1 MTTTHPVDEMLAPP
15 KLFTLGLQHVLVM
28 YAGAIAVPLIIGDRL
43 LGVLDVQSDRAGYFR
58 PEDRQVYKIL
68 AAQLAVATQNAL
80 YFSEQLEMAEKLR
93 EVDRLKTD
101 FLARMSHELRTPLNS
116 IIGFADVL
124 LMGLDGDLTERMTED
139 LQLIRGGGYHLR
151 DIISDILDMS
161 KIEAGRL
168 ELVYEVFDVRRVASE
183 LMATAAPLAGQKGLE
198 LRLEITEGLK
208 PLTADRTRIRQVL
221 WNIIGNAIK
230 FTDHGSITVAIC
242 PDDDDVL
249 FVVTDTGIGIGPENQ
264 VHIFEYFSQ
273 VDAGRRES
281 IGGTGLGLSISKSL
295 VEYHGG
301 RIWVESELGRG
312 STFRFI
318 IPRWPQDI
326 SMASDGERG
335 VAPI

>member
-1 MTTTHPVDEMLAPP
+1 M
-15 KLFTLGLQHVLVM
+15 
-28 YAGAIAVPLIIGDRL
+28 
-43 LGVLDVQSDRAGYFR
+43 
-58 PEDRQVYKIL
+58 
-68 AAQLAVATQNAL
+68 
-80 YFSEQLEMAEKLR
+80 
-93 EVDRLKTD
+93 
-101 FLARMSHELRTPLNS
+101 
-116 IIGFADVL
+116 
-124 LMGLDGDLTERMTED
+124 
-139 LQLIRGGGYHLR
+139 
-151 DIISDILDMS
+151 
-161 KIEAGRL
+161 
-168 ELVYEVFDVRRVASE
+168 RRVASE